1 VPGAGAGDRA
11 NAPAPQAARGSAQP
25 VAGWNPAE
33 LTHTPAV
40 LAGLAAVLAHVPH
53 GAHAA
58 LRGPAVP
65 GRPGGSRAPDAAP
78 ATPSTTPPAST
89 LVPGLN
95 LPPAALAG
103 RRQPPNAAGAA
114 GAASTT
120 QRPNDAATGRG
131 TAPEGS
137 VPSAPVQPG
146 RTRQPGARPS
156 AEAVPLPTPF
166 TSQLSELLLPE
177 AAAARAAGKRPG
189 AGEAAAT
196 PAALHT
202 TPAESQATAGRSA
215 GSALAAAPL
224 RADARSEHGD
234 SPAATAP
241 LPVQALGQAQAAHAF
256 RTADPQPEPDEEERD
271 GQQERRGQG
280 ADADA
285 DADADAATD
294 SDADADHGEAPAPA
308 APADAEP
315 AAALEPAQAHQPID
329 ASLVEASQLRA
340 WLREAGQSAA
350 LADWQ
355 AGRPVLLVLPSDTD
369 GDLQHA
375 VAWLLGD
382 TTRGPHAARFAAR
395 WRTQVAPTDSRSPGW
410 CSWQVRECG
419 DPTVFAGTP
428 QRAATPDGAVA
439 AAVRI
444 HPTLVVQLGQ
454 AADRRR
460 APPAALLDIPQ
471 GLRLRRLLAGS
482 RSFTVVTGP
491 AGLIARKELIS
502 G

>member
-1 VPGAGAGDRA
+1 VPGTGDRA
-11 NAPAPQAARGSAQP
+11 NAPPPPAARGSAQP

-40 LAGLAAVLAHVPH
+40 LAGLAAVLAHVPP

-58 LRGPAVP
+58 LRSPAVK

-103 RRQPPNAAGAA
+103 RRQPPNTAGAA
-114 GAASTT
+114 CAARAT
-120 QRPNDAATGRG
+120 QRPNDAATDRA

-137 VPSAPVQPG
+137 APSAPVQPG

-166 TSQLSELLLPE
+166 TSQLSELLPE

-189 AGEAAAT
+189 AGEATTT
-196 PAALHT
+196 PVAPHT
-202 TPAESQATAGRSA
+202 TPSESQASAGRSSGNPLA
-215 GSALAAAPL
+215 GAPL
-224 RADARSEHGD
+224 RAAAGSEPGD

-285 DADADAATD
+285 DADTD
-294 SDADADHGEAPAPA
+294 TDTDTDADADAHHDEAPAPA
-308 APADAEP
+308 TPADAEP
-315 AAALEPAQAHQPID
+315 AAAPEPAPAHQPID
-329 ASLVEASQLRA
+329 ATLVEASQLRA

-355 AGRPVLLVLPSDTD
+355 AGRPVLLVLPSGTD
-369 GDLQHA
+369 GELQHA

-395 WRTQVAPTDSRSPGW
+395 WRAQVAPAGSRSPGW

-419 DPTVFAGTP
+419 DPTAFAGTP

-439 AAVRI
+439 AAVRTQ
-444 HPTLVVQLGQ
+444 PTLVVQLGQ